1 MTTEPEQNQ
10 KGRRKILYWIT
21 AGLSVLISW
30 KWVGTPKKE
39 QKAEKPVKM
48 LTEDG
53 QLVEVDPRYLAGTGK
68 KATPDDIH
76 NWITTKK

>member
-1 MTTEPEQNQ
+1 MKTEPEQNQ

-30 KWVGTPKKE
+30 KWIGTQKKD
-39 QKAEKPVKM
+39 QKEEKPVKM

-53 QLVEVDPRYLAGTGK
+53 QLVEVDPKYLAANGK
-68 KATPDDIH
+68 KVTNDDIH
-76 NWITTKK
+76 NWITKKK